1 MAATER
7 RNGGEFRVAGR
18 TLSGTVL
25 RYGDISPGHRER
37 FLPGAFGAA
46 PRANLNLQ
54 HDPKTTILEA
64 GEFILADSEQALEIR
79 AELPPERAALALVRR
94 GALNGFSIEFHARR
108 ESRMAG
114 LRVIERAE
122 LTGVALVDQP
132 SYPASK
138 AEVRRAEHRVS
149 IGTLSGSI
157 PVKRQLDCAC
167 APGVCRVA
175 YFEANSFNK
184 VPERERDILAIAGE
198 YSRALSSRNRGGV
211 RLTVS
216 RDGDLE
222 YEIDVPDSPR
232 GRALIDQMDDVDV
245 YARPVVDPD
254 LSDFVIADGV
264 VTYETAE
271 VKALNIG
278 ATDASIGWVA
288 AKLVTPDD
296 DDPPAP
302 QRAAR
307 RRTSWLP

>member
-1 MAATER
+1 MS
-7 RNGGEFRVAGR
+7 GR
-18 TLSGTVL
+18 TLSGVVL
-25 RYGDISPGHRER
+25 KYGDVSPTHRER
-37 FLPGAFGAA
+37 FMAGAFGPELRA
-46 PRANLNLQ
+46 PLNVQ
-54 HDPKTTILEA
+54 HDPGMVILEA
-64 GEFILADSEQALEIR
+64 GEFVLTDSRMTLEIR
-79 AELPPERAALALVRR
+79 AELPPESAALKLVKR
-94 GALNGFSIEFHARR
+94 GALNGYSVEFNAVA
-108 ESRMAG
+108 ESRMG
-114 LRVIERAE
+114 DVRVIERAD
-122 LTGVALVDQP
+122 LVGIGLVDVP
-132 SYPASK
+132 SYPASV
-138 AEVRRAEHRVS
+138 AEVRAEHRVS

-175 YFEANSFNK
+175 YFEANAFNK

-254 LSDFVIADGV
+254 LSDFVISDGV

-271 VKALNIG
+271 VKALNVG
-278 ATDASIGWVA
+278 ATDAALGWTAVE
-288 AKLVTPDD
+288 LVTPDD
-296 DDPPAP
+296 DDPPPRPAP

-307 RRTSWLP
+307 RRATWLP